1 MKCNLSQKSKK
12 TIIRKKQQED
22 QPVGAGEM
30 DGVPVMV
37 EILGAVE

>member
-12 TIIRKKQQED
+12 TIRKKQQED